1 MSGST
6 GVLPLEKFRTH
17 KVPCGGLTPVLSEL
31 LQGHVTLF
39 FVGRVRR
46 RALGVKTLEL
56 VVVVL
61 VY

>member
-1 MSGST
+1 MSGLT
-6 GVLPLEKFRTH
+6 IVLPLEKSRTH

-39 FVGRVRR
+39 SLDVEGARG
-46 RALGVKTLEL
+46 LGVKTLEL
-56 VVVVL
+56 VLVVL